1 MDLRLC
7 WQSAPDE
14 FTDGKLFHMKDFAFS
29 YPRGIY
35 GLFGAESIAM
45 SQIRWLCSTFP
56 IQLALG
62 NSPSSNFIGIVALD
76 DEVIDAA
83 LGLSGM

>member
-7 WQSAPDE
+7 WQSVPDE
-14 FTDGKLFHMKDFAFS
+14 STDGKPFHMKDFAFS

-45 SQIRWLCSTFP
+45 SQIRWLYNTFL
-56 IQLALG
+56 IQLALD
-62 NSPSSNFIGIVALD
+62 NSPSSNFIGIVALY

-83 LGLSGM
+83 LGAL